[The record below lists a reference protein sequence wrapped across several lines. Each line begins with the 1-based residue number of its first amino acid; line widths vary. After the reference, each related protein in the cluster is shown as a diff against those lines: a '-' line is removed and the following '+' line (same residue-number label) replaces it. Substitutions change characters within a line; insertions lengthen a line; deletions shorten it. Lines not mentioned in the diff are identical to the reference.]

1 MTRARFDYFRV
12 TLKPE
17 HELPNERDQYGKTPF
32 EHCMSTLKNTLL
44 LGDLIKKMVDCG
56 RCLHYDRRF
65 SYENISLKVP
75 TEEHYSIQG
84 VCLEFSAQGL
94 DYFNGYLDDLGISFK
109 CWCGMLRALC
119 FRGYQIAVTRFD
131 YAMDGI
137 TKSVEETQ
145 ISLKRVIWAIRDG
158 EMCCKARVWS
168 DQGDDFRR
176 LFSYK
181 KNRKRVN
188 GDELEGL
195 TVQLGSR
202 QSDTICRFYDK
213 KTEQIQKGK
222 ELPEGCSAWTRCEF
236 EFKNS
241 NAMCVFN
248 AFIDSNDDE
257 QFSEYMCGS
266 ALNFVRFV
274 ERTSDNVSRC
284 ATKRWWKAFLNDA
297 TKKVEFHKV
306 KLAKSAFVRFSRGFR
321 KQWLS
326 SIYTVIDTWGME
338 YFADWLEKSVND
350 EISKGRVMVKEE
362 LQQNLRDGKRYYEE
376 QTGFKR
382 FDYTSDLSSEELR
395 ENISHQHFDYYQQY
409 YMIVRKPKRVD
420 HQGVLCSDV

>member
-32 EHCMSTLKNTLL
+32 EHSRSTHKNTLL

-119 FRGYQIAVTRFD
+119 FRGYQIAVTRLD

-137 TKSVEETQ
+137 TKCGEETQ

-222 ELPEGCSAWTRCEF
+222 ELPEGCAAWTRCEF

-248 AFIDSNDDE
+248 AFIDSKDDE

-284 ATKRWWKAFLNDA
+284 ATKRWWKAFL
-297 TKKVEFHKV
+297 TTLQRRSSF
-306 KLAKSAFVRFSRGFR
+306 AKSSLQSR
-321 KQWLS
+321 LS
-326 SIYTVIDTWGME
+326 SGSPEDSGNSGFPVSTRLLIPGVWSILRIGLRSPLTMRSQRGALWLKRNYSRTSGTVSATMRNRPDLNALIIY
-338 YFADWLEKSVND
+338 FRSQL
-350 EISKGRVMVKEE
+350 
-362 LQQNLRDGKRYYEE
+362 
-376 QTGFKR
+376 
-382 FDYTSDLSSEELR
+382 
-395 ENISHQHFDYYQQY
+395 
-409 YMIVRKPKRVD
+409 
-420 HQGVLCSDV
+420 